1 MGHAIAKTYTIKDR
15 VMDDER
21 IKRGT
26 YLTDKYCKEQ
36 LERIRDVSQNSKP
49 HEPFPFCGYISVS
62 CKKES
67 VRVQTRCISTGISI
81 SSIAFSPSF
90 FGLIV
95 IVSVSPASVKPIDS
109 VPILPV

>member
-49 HEPFPFCGYISVS
+49 HEPFPFCEYISVS
-62 CKKES
+62 CKKEIRPGS
-67 VRVQTRCISTGISI
+67 DAVHLNRDIHIKHRIQPEL
-81 SSIAFSPSF
+81 FW
-90 FGLIV
+90 
-95 IVSVSPASVKPIDS
+95 IDRHRKR
-109 VPILPV
+109 LARKRKAH